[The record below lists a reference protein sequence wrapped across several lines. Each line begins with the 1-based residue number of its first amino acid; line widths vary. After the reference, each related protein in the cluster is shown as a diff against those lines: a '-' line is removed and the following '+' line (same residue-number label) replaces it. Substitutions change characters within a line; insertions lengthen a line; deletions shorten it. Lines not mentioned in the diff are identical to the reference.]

1 MNVNKIKKDC
11 FITLEEINE
20 NDTERGA
27 GSRRAAG
34 WKPANRHNTR
44 ISESLNVGKYNMLCS
59 FIFESA
65 VGHFVRLNVF

>member
-44 ISESLNVGKYNMLCS
+44 ISEALNVGKYNVFFS
-59 FIFESA
+59 FIFKRA
-65 VGHFVRLNVF
+65 LLIYFRLNVF